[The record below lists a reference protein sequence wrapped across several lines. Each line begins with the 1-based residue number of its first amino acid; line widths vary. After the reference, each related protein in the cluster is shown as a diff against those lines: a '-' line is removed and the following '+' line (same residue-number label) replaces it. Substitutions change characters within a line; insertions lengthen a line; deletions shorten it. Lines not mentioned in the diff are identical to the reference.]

1 MDTSTIHNNSPFSLS
16 ELLRSLSVIL
26 SSAVQDKEVEV
37 LFSLDCSV
45 PNCLRG
51 DSLRLQQVLLNLAGN
66 AIKFTKQGEVV
77 ITVRGL
83 AITAEQ
89 AKLEF
94 HVRDTGIGI
103 APEMLRDAFSGF
115 TQAEASTTRCF
126 GGAGLGLTISRELV
140 NMMGGE
146 LEVES
151 EPGTGSNFY
160 FSVTVE
166 RDLDAES
173 AEINSRKTIAIG
185 SDHPAKVL
193 IVDDNVNAREMLAA
207 MASSFGWHVE
217 TAASGLDAI
226 RLIETGAISD
236 FPFDVVFIDLM
247 MPGVDGME
255 TTRRLRQLCHDGRA
269 PVVIMV
275 TAHGR
280 QYVSESASD
289 ATAPVDGYLLKP
301 LTPSM
306 LLNTVNTITSGRY
319 VVTQRQNYSRTW
331 ELLS

>member
-1 MDTSTIHNNSPFSLS
+1 MDTSIIHNNSPFSLS
-16 ELLRSLSVIL
+16 ELLRNLSVIL

-51 DSLRLQQVLLNLAGN
+51 DSLRLQQVLLHLASN
-66 AIKFTKQGEVV
+66 AIKFTEQGEVV

-89 AKLEF
+89 TKLEF
-94 HVRDTGIGI
+94 QVRGIGI
-103 APEMLRDAFSGF
+103 APEMLKDVFSGF
-115 TQAEASTTRCF
+115 TQAEASTTRRF
-126 GGAGLGLTISRELV
+126 GGAGLGLASGRELV
-140 NMMGGE
+140 NMMGGK

-151 EPGTGSNFY
+151 KPGTGINFY

-173 AEINSRKTIAIG
+173 AEINSRKTVVIG
-185 SDHPAKVL
+185 SDHPARVL
-193 IVDDNVNAREMLAA
+193 IVDDNVNAREVLAA
-207 MASSFGWHVE
+207 MVSSFGWHVE

-236 FPFDVVFIDLM
+236 FPFDVAFIDLM
-247 MPGVDGME
+247 MPGIDGME
-255 TTRRLRQLCHDGRA
+255 TTRRLRQLCHGGKA

-275 TAHGR
+275 TAYGR

-306 LLNTVNTITSGRY
+306 LLDTVYTITSGRY